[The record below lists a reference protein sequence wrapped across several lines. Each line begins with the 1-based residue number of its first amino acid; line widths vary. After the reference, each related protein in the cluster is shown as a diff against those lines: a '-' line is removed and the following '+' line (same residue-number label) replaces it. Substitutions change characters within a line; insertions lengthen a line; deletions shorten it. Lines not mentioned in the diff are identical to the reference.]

1 MSIKIITGAAL
12 ALFTFIFSTVLMFG
26 LLDTTTG
33 SLVVFKA
40 LFFTM
45 SFMIAGIIFYYNM
58 HKIDGVP
65 LRVMMF
71 FAIILFC
78 LSLGSFAGAVKD
90 NHDLQVHLGQQ
101 NIEALEQQ
109 TESYAKYAESLSSY
123 LISIN
128 SEEATILE
136 EIDNIQNKLDNR
148 EPIIVE
154 NVVVIPGEITYVE
167 EYYDA
172 EDNYENDKHE
182 DDEHEDDEHED

>member
-1 MSIKIITGAAL
+1 MSMKIITGAAL
-12 ALFTFIFSTVLMFG
+12 ALFTFIFSTVLLFG
-26 LLDTTTG
+26 LLDTTTD
-33 SLVVFKA
+33 SLVVFKV

-58 HKIDGVP
+58 HKIEGIP

-78 LSLGSFAGAVKD
+78 LSLGSFAGAVKS
-90 NHDLQVHLGQQ
+90 NYDLQVYLGQQ
-101 NIEALEQQ
+101 DIEALEQQ

-136 EIDNIQNKLDNR
+136 KIGKIQDKLDNR

-154 NVVVIPGEITYVE
+154 NVVVIPGKTIYVK

-172 EDNYENDKHE
+172 EDNKYDEHEN
-182 DDEHEDDEHED
+182 DEHEDDEHED